1 MSKPLVIV
9 ESPTKV
15 KTISKI
21 LGSEYI
27 VKSSVGHIRDLPRN
41 AKAIPASYSNKEIL
55 WGAVKPKNFENIYVI
70 PEDRKA
76 IVKELK
82 DLADEASDVYLATD
96 DDREGEAIAYH
107 LMESLELKSE
117 PKRIKFNE
125 ITEAAVTNAINNPE
139 TIDIGKFKSYEARR
153 TLDRMIGY
161 EISPKVRDLGGAFIS
176 TGRVQG
182 PAIRLIVEREEE
194 RLKFVKSK
202 YFEIKALCKSNDYEF
217 TANLKRVSGKR
228 LASSSDF
235 NENGNK
241 TSKDK
246 KYLDENEANEIV
258 SILKNQTASIS
269 SIKESSRSGKP
280 PKPFKTT
287 SLQSSAR
294 SNLGF
299 QPRKTM
305 SVAQRLYQE
314 GLITYMRTDSI
325 RLSDVAIKASRAYIK
340 DNFSEKHLPD
350 SPNLYG
356 DSKNA
361 QAAHEAIRPSGESF
375 TTPQELLKTHKEDSD
390 EYKLYS
396 LIFNTTVA
404 SQMTDAQG
412 ITKTIE
418 IEAKE
423 NTYSPLILGISGT
436 TWTFGGY
443 RDLIKDLSEKSQEL
457 PDLRE
462 NDEIKIIESESEEKY
477 TNPPNRYSSTS
488 LINKLEELGIG
499 RPSTYV
505 SIIESITS
513 VFINSESSL
522 KPRILA
528 IALINNFMKPY
539 FNQYIDYEFS
549 KSMEDDLDKILESD
563 DPESSKIKFLEKSFN
578 TINNHVDN
586 YGVQDPL
593 VLTTVKLPF
602 ESRYVVKTGRIQ
614 NKIPYPYLLR
624 DDDFKVGLP
633 PEIALEEIEVEY
645 IKELEDHQEE
655 NLKKERMVSKCN
667 ECSASILI
675 KLGPNGGFYLQLD
688 GKQKRGKQEKCGF
701 KNLESCN
708 SKNLIGP
715 IFEGEDPDN
724 LTEEQ
729 CVERFSL
736 SAKNPRKIVEVDE
749 WIYSSAVGPYGGYA
763 MKQRNR
769 TVFEN
774 DMLQSLSKDDLRSLL
789 DEEKS
794 KAISNFLGGE
804 ILKIPKSA
812 TKNKIIEMINNHY
825 LLDEKYVKKLP
836 KEHLIGLAK
845 SLEIVFYRGRF
856 RMKPEDATKDNL
868 INKILIDKKN
878 KPLENPRQA
887 LTITPSEVLELFGDI
902 KSS

>member
-246 KYLDENEANEIV
+246 KYLDENEASEIV

-528 IALINNFMKPY
+528 MALINNFMKPY

-549 KSMEDDLDKILESD
+549 KTMEDDLDLILESKN
-563 DPESSKIKFLEKSFN
+563 PEESKIEFLEKSHE
-578 TINNHVDN
+578 TIKSHVED

-593 VLTTVKLPF
+593 ALTTVKLPF

-614 NKIPYPYLLR
+614 GKIPYPYLLR

-633 PEIALEEIEVEY
+633 PEITIEEIEAEY
-645 IKELEDHQEE
+645 ISEVEAQQEKS
-655 NLKKERMVSKCN
+655 LKKERIVAKCP
-667 ECSASILI
+667 ECSSSIFI
-675 KLGPNGGFYLQLD
+675 KLGPNGSFYIQH
-688 GKQKRGKQEKCGF
+688 GIKEKGVRQEKCVY
-701 KNLESCN
+701 
-708 SKNLIGP
+708 KNLIGP
-715 IFEGEDPDN
+715 IFEDEDPDK
-724 LTEEQ
+724 LTEEE
-729 CVERFSL
+729 CIKRFSL
-736 SAKNPRKIVEVDE
+736 SAKNPRYVTSLNE
-749 WIYSSAVGPYGGYA
+749 WTYSAAVGPYGGYA
-763 MKQRNR
+763 MKQRDR

-774 DMLQSLSKDDLRSLL
+774 SELAEMKKDEIRELI
-789 DEEKS
+789 ENEKS
-794 KAISNFLGGE
+794 RKISNFLGGE
-804 ILKIPKSA
+804 ILKLPKSA
-812 TKNKIIEMINNHY
+812 SKESMIDKISKHFELN
-825 LLDEKYVKKLP
+825 EKDIKTLS
-836 KEHLIGLAK
+836 KENLVELAK

-868 INKILIDKKN
+868 INKILFEKKN
-878 KPLENPRQA
+878 KPLESPRKA
-887 LTITPSEVLELFGDI
+887 LTVSPSEVLELFGDTE
-902 KSS
+902 SS